1 MDKRWEAHQR
11 LPRATVT
18 DMLTWYLDVT
28 TPPTPN
34 MLRMMA
40 VMATDESEQAR
51 LKQLATVSRVGIER
65 EVDVFSVIGSIQN

>member
-11 LPRATVT
+11 LPRTTVT
-18 DMLTWYLDVT
+18 DMLTWYMDVT

-40 VMATDESEQAR
+40 AMATDENEQAK
-51 LKQLATVSRVGIER
+51 LKLLATVGGR
-65 EVDVFSVIGSIQN
+65 EEGRGGGGG